1 MGLLLFLIFCAIVGM
16 SGVIFGWKICIF
28 LYAMKKSL
36 VYIGLFSMAAMAR
49 AFGPLPNPA
58 KPFCDFR

>member
-28 LYAMKKSL
+28 YML
-36 VYIGLFSMAAMAR
+36 
-49 AFGPLPNPA
+49 
-58 KPFCDFR
+58 